1 MTALNSP
8 ILTPQRRAAL
18 SGAAYRIDF
27 RVMLTV
33 ILILGLVARAW
44 NLFGYPAFSDDEGTY
59 VAQAWAVR
67 NGLGLAHY
75 TYIYDHPPLGWI
87 QIAALSWIPT
97 LVAPSLPA
105 VAAGR
110 IVMLVFAG
118 VSIVLLYCVARRL
131 RFSNWAAL
139 AATAVFAF
147 SPLAIALHRQVFLDN
162 IAVTWILVAFLL
174 ALSPRQHLGLQ
185 MLAGVTAAVSV
196 LSKETL
202 ILAVPAILLALWQNS
217 HPRTRNFATIG
228 FVCGFVTTSAFYPL
242 YALLK
247 GELLW
252 RDRDRVSMLEML
264 VYQLFGRE
272 GSGSV
277 FDSQS
282 QAYETLVGWSLQD
295 AAILIVG
302 TVSAT
307 VALFIRRLRGP
318 ALAATIPILIVAV
331 RPDGYMPGMLVVQ
344 ILPFFALTTVGVAQV
359 LATALRS
366 AAESARFRWVP
377 GVVCMVAVA
386 LMLVVLP
393 RWWDSS
399 RREWTT
405 TVNDPLTQAAAWFDD
420 PHRIAGSERILTDD
434 TIWLDLVALGY
445 DPTREVL
452 WHFKVDLDKEVK
464 QQLTHGWQDLDYVVS
479 TPTIRRTAGGLPTV
493 SAALRN
499 SRVVVAFGSGDD
511 RVEIRE
517 ISRP

>member
-1 MTALNSP
+1 
-8 ILTPQRRAAL
+8 
-18 SGAAYRIDF
+18 
-27 RVMLTV
+27 MLTV

-97 LVAPSLPA
+97 FVAPSLPA

-118 VSIVLLYCVARRL
+118 VSIVLLYYVARRL

-185 MLAGVTAAVSV
+185 MLAGVAAAVSV

-228 FVCGFVTTSAFYPL
+228 FVCGFVATSAFYPL
-242 YALLK
+242 YAVLK

-295 AAILIVG
+295 ATILIVG

-307 VALFIRRLRGP
+307 VALFIRRLRAARVGRHNSDPDRRGQAGRLRAGHARGADPAVLCTHHRRRGP
-318 ALAATIPILIVAV
+318 GADDRSPFSSRIGAV
-331 RPDGYMPGMLVVQ
+331 SLGARSCLHGGSGA
-344 ILPFFALTTVGVAQV
+344 IAGR
-359 LATALRS
+359 ATAVVGQQSTRVDHNRS
-366 AAESARFRWVP
+366 
-377 GVVCMVAVA
+377 
-386 LMLVVLP
+386 
-393 RWWDSS
+393 
-399 RREWTT
+399 
-405 TVNDPLTQAAAWFDD
+405 
-420 PHRIAGSERILTDD
+420 
-434 TIWLDLVALGY
+434 TI
-445 DPTREVL
+445 
-452 WHFKVDLDKEVK
+452 H
-464 QQLTHGWQDLDYVVS
+464 
-479 TPTIRRTAGGLPTV
+479 
-493 SAALRN
+493 
-499 SRVVVAFGSGDD
+499 
-511 RVEIRE
+511 
-517 ISRP
+517 

>member
-1 MTALNSP
+1 M
-8 ILTPQRRAAL
+8 
-18 SGAAYRIDF
+18 
-27 RVMLTV
+27 
-33 ILILGLVARAW
+33 
-44 NLFGYPAFSDDEGTY
+44 
-59 VAQAWAVR
+59 
-67 NGLGLAHY
+67 
-75 TYIYDHPPLGWI
+75 
-87 QIAALSWIPT
+87 
-97 LVAPSLPA
+97 
-105 VAAGR
+105 
-110 IVMLVFAG
+110 
-118 VSIVLLYCVARRL
+118 
-131 RFSNWAAL
+131 
-139 AATAVFAF
+139 
-147 SPLAIALHRQVFLDN
+147 FLDN

-318 ALAATIPILIVAV
+318 ALAAIIPILIVAV

-386 LMLVVLP
+386 LMLIVLP

-399 RREWTT
+399 RREWTA
-405 TVNDPLTQAAAWFDD
+405 TVNDPLIQAAAWFDD
-420 PHRIAGSERILTDD
+420 PHRIAGSVRILTDD

-452 WHFKVDLDKEVK
+452 WHFKVDLDREVK
-464 QQLTHGWQDLDYVVS
+464 QQLTHGWQDLAYVVS